1 VFCYQ
6 CEQALQVKGG
16 QAEQSRACT
25 TAGNCAKDGKTGVLQ
40 DLLLRETMEM
50 SAHAHRARQQGKVDP
65 ELDRAMLQA
74 LVSTA
79 TNVNF
84 DLVRLKELVREMA
97 DRKERARLLCE
108 GGGEGRAATAD
119 PDAFIGQAYDA
130 GIRARLQRLGP
141 DLTGLQ
147 ELLTYGVKGA
157 ASNAEHARLLGR
169 EDPAVYAF
177 CHEALAYVGRPE
189 PTADELLEL
198 CLRCGGVNLA
208 AMELL
213 DAAHTGAYGHPT
225 PTAVRIE
232 PLKGKAILV
241 SGHELED
248 LRALLQQTAGKGV
261 NVYTHGEMLPAHGYP
276 GLKQHPHLAG
286 NYGGAWQ
293 DQVKEFAAFPGAILV
308 TTSCLQPPHGSYRER
323 IFTSG
328 LAVTPGVRHIGDGDF
343 SPVIEAALAAP
354 GFSADGGDKTVRVG
368 YGRAALL
375 SLADEV
381 VKAVRSGALRRLF
394 VIAGCDGARTCR
406 RYYTELAQSIPRDCA
421 ILTLA
426 CGKYRFNKLDFG
438 EIGGIPR
445 LIDVGQSHD
454 MYSAI
459 QFAAALAKGF
469 GTDVNGLP
477 LSFVLS
483 WFEQKAIAMLLTLLS
498 LGVRDVWLGPTVPA
512 FITPAVLKTMAERFG
527 LRLTSSPEQD
537 LKAMLG

>member
-1 VFCYQ
+1 MFCYQ

-16 QAEQSRACT
+16 QASQSRGCT
-25 TAGNCAKDGKTGVLQ
+25 TAGNCAKDGKTGILH
-40 DLLLRETMEM
+40 DLLLRATIEM
-50 SAHAHRARQQGKVDP
+50 SAHAHRARQQGKADP

-74 LVSTA
+74 LISTA

-84 DLVRLKELVREMA
+84 DLVRLKAMVRDMA
-97 DRKERARLLCE
+97 DQGERARLLCE
-108 GGGEGRAATAD
+108 AGGEQLGAAD

-141 DLTGLQ
+141 DVTGLQ

-157 ASNAEHARLLGR
+157 AANAEHARLLGQ
-169 EDPAVYAF
+169 EDQAVYAF
-177 CHEALAYVGRPE
+177 LHEALAYVGRPD
-189 PTADELLEL
+189 PSADELLEL
-198 CLRCGGVNLA
+198 CLRCGQVNLT

-213 DAAHTGAYGHPT
+213 DVGYTGAYGHPT
-225 PTAVRIE
+225 PTAVRLE

-241 SGHELED
+241 SGHDLED

-276 GLKQHPHLAG
+276 GLKEHPHLAG

-293 DQVKEFAAFPGAILV
+293 DQVKEFEAFPGAILV
-308 TTSCLQPPHGSYRER
+308 TTSCMQPPKGSYKER

-328 LAVTPGVRHIGDGDF
+328 LVASPGVRHIPDRDF
-343 SPVIEAALAAP
+343 SPVVEAALAAP
-354 GFSADGGDKTVRVG
+354 GFSEDGGDRTILVG
-368 YGRAALL
+368 YGRRAVL

-381 VKAVRSGALRRLF
+381 VEALRSGALRRLF

-406 RYYTELAQSIPRDCA
+406 SYYTELAQAIPRDCV

-426 CGKYRFNKLDFG
+426 CGKYRFNRLDFG
-438 EIGGIPR
+438 DIGGIPR
-445 LIDVGQSHD
+445 LLDVGQSND
-454 MYSAI
+454 IYAAI
-459 QFAAALAKGF
+459 QFAAALAKGL
-469 GTDVNGLP
+469 GTDVNALP

-498 LGVRDVWLGPTVPA
+498 LGVKNVWLGPTLPA
-512 FITPAVLKTMAERFG
+512 FITPAVLEGLAEKFAIKP
-527 LRLTSSPEQD
+527 TSTPQED
-537 LKAMLG
+537 LKAIFA